1 MYIYVENPNL
11 IEITLDVE
19 QTDIL
24 KLSLNDPVSIT
35 LDVFPD
41 DVFSGIISEISTV
54 PVTNN
59 GVSTYTVKVMFE
71 KQKGKNIL

>member
-24 KLSLNDPVSIT
+24 KLSLNDAVSIT
-35 LDVFPD
+35 LDVFSQ
-41 DVFSGIISEISTV
+41 DVFSGVISEISTV

-59 GVSTYTVKVMFE
+59 GVSTYTVKAMFE
-71 KQKGKNIL
+71 KPIGKNIL

>member
-24 KLSLNDPVSIT
+24 KLSLNDSVTVI

-41 DVFSGIISEISTV
+41 DIFSGVISEISTV
-54 PVTNN
+54 PVINN
-59 GVSTYTVKVMFE
+59 GVSTYTVKSMFE
-71 KQKGKNIL
+71 KPIGKNIL